1 MGNPFTEDG
10 NRLPPGAKPWNPPT
24 TPPDHGSVGKAQ
36 EVAALKEKALDS
48 LATANKYLSE
58 AAKAKTVG
66 EMKFL
71 TDAAGPALKSA
82 EAIKAK
88 VDKLKGGK

>member
-1 MGNPFTEDG
+1 MAF
-10 NRLPPGAKPWNPPT
+10 NRIA
-24 TPPDHGSVGKAQ
+24 D
-36 EVAALKEKALDS
+36 LKEKALDS